1 MSVQF
6 GKCNFDGKP
15 VDTTDL
21 DQVRPVLAS
30 YGPDSEGYI
39 CKDNF
44 GILYRAFYTTKES
57 YDEAQPHVLASGAV
71 ITWTGRLDNREDLTR
86 QLSEVK
92 PAGRTDLAIAVAAY
106 ERWGTNCFAK
116 LIGDWALSIWDPGD
130 RSLILAKDFIGTRH
144 LYYSVENGQAT
155 WCTLLDPLVLFAGHS
170 FKLDEE
176 YIAGW
181 LSLFPATHLTPYIG
195 IHSVP
200 PSSFI
205 RLARGAQTIARYWEF
220 DPTKR
225 IRYQTDA
232 EYEEHFRAVFS
243 ESVRRRLRSK
253 SPVLAELSGGMDS
266 SSIVCIADEVIARR
280 VAETPRLDTISYY
293 TESEPNWDERPYF
306 ARVEAKRGRIGCHI
320 EVGAKDAFRIDFDMS
335 RMAASPSS
343 GSCLS
348 EANQKFAGLVESQG
362 NRVLLSGIGGD
373 EFTGGVPNPVPELA
387 DLLLELDFTRL
398 VHQLKV
404 WALEKRKPWL
414 HLLVGASGEFCPYR
428 LGSSRWRNSPCAWL
442 NADFVQR
449 NREAISGYETRW
461 RVFGPRASFQDH
473 MSTLGAMRR
482 QLAADALP
490 SKPAFE
496 KRYPYLDRDLLEFS
510 CAIPPDQLIRP
521 GQRRSLMRRALAFT
535 VPEEVLNR
543 KRKAHVARG
552 LMAAIS
558 SDYAGVNALCQEMV
572 SSSIGLIDQNTITDV
587 LLKGRQGLTVPLVP
601 FMRTLAI
608 EWWLRN
614 LVSFGIVQFDRGT
627 ENQHTL
633 RVLAQCNQS
642 RLPLAR
648 NQNRKEVN

>member
-1 MSVQF
+1 MVGRLEGIRTMSVQF

-15 VDTTDL
+15 VDRTDL

-39 CKDNF
+39 CKDNL

-57 YDEAQPHVLASGAV
+57 HDEAQPQVLASGAV
-71 ITWTGRLDNREDLTR
+71 ITWTGRLDNRENLTR

-92 PAGRTDLAIAVAAY
+92 PAGHTDLAIAGAAY

-144 LYYSVENGQAT
+144 LYYSVENDQAT

-225 IRYQTDA
+225 IRYRTDG

-280 VAETPRLDTISYY
+280 VAETPRLDTVSYY
-293 TESEPNWDERPYF
+293 DDSEPNWNERPF
-306 ARVEAKRGRIGCHI
+306 FTKVEEKRGRTGCHI
-320 EVGAKDAFRIDFDMS
+320 DVSKQEPFNLEFENDRFIATPGSGGR
-335 RMAASPSS
+335 RPSE
-343 GSCLS
+343 S
-348 EANQKFAGLVESQG
+348 EKKYLELMTSQG
-362 NRVLLSGIGGD
+362 SRVVLSGVGGD
-373 EFTGGVPNPVPELA
+373 EILGGVPTPTPELEN
-387 DLLLELDFTRL
+387 LLARARFSTLA
-398 VHQLKV
+398 HQLKV
-404 WALEKRKPWL
+404 WALNKRKPWF
-414 HLLVGASGEFCPYR
+414 HLLFEAARGFLPIFLVGIPNYKKPAP
-428 LGSSRWRNSPCAWL
+428 WIDP
-442 NADFVQR
+442 DFLKR
-449 NREAISGYETRW
+449 NRAVLQGYHR
-461 RVFGPRASFQDH
+461 RLKLFGPPPSFQDNIA
-473 MSTLGAMRR
+473 TLDVLRR
-482 QLAADALP
+482 QLACSVLP
-490 SKPAFE
+490 S
-496 KRYPYLDRDLLEFS
+496 
-510 CAIPPDQLIRP
+510 
-521 GQRRSLMRRALAFT
+521 
-535 VPEEVLNR
+535 
-543 KRKAHVARG
+543 
-552 LMAAIS
+552 
-558 SDYAGVNALCQEMV
+558 
-572 SSSIGLIDQNTITDV
+572 
-587 LLKGRQGLTVPLVP
+587 
-601 FMRTLAI
+601 
-608 EWWLRN
+608 
-614 LVSFGIVQFDRGT
+614 
-627 ENQHTL
+627 
-633 RVLAQCNQS
+633 
-642 RLPLAR
+642 
-648 NQNRKEVN
+648 